1 MDPIALIVIGYCL
14 SFFIAINIGGND
26 AANPVDTSVGSGV
39 LTVRQALTLFSIGV
53 FAGALL
59 QGSSV
64 IKTIGK
70 GIVPTIPLAGA
81 VSAVLAAGSWILIAT
96 LKGMPVSTSQS
107 IVGGVIGVGLGMVL
121 KGELSL
127 SNLNFGVLSNI
138 LLSWIVSPL
147 SAILLSL
154 TLYSVLQKRL
164 TILETTAGGRRAIKA
179 LMILTLLFSAYS
191 FGANDVANA
200 TGVYFFVTSKYLGL
214 PDAHTMLILASM
226 GAVGII
232 VGGWTIGRKVID
244 TVAYKI
250 TKLDYGTGVV
260 AEASNS
266 LTVWLFTT
274 IPSLLIGY
282 GMPIS
287 TTHASVSSII
297 GVGIAKYGK
306 KWFSSSG
313 SIVLK
318 IVLSWLLTLPITII
332 TGTVFYYVIG
342 FLMGGL

>member
-1 MDPIALIVIGYCL
+1 MEPIVLVIIGYCL
-14 SFFIAINIGGND
+14 AFFMAVNIGGND
-26 AANPVDTSVGSGV
+26 AANPVDTAVGSGV
-39 LTVRQALTLFSIGV
+39 LTVRQALALFSIGV

-59 QGSSV
+59 QGSFV

-81 VSAVLAAGSWILIAT
+81 VATVLAAGSWVLIAT
-96 LKGMPVSTSQS
+96 LKGMPISTSQS
-107 IVGGVIGVGLGMVL
+107 IVGSVIGVGLGMVL

-127 SNLNFGVLSNI
+127 GDLNFSVLSNI
-138 LLSWIVSPL
+138 VLSWIISPL

-154 TLYSVLQKRL
+154 SLYTVLQKRL
-164 TILETTAGGRRAIKA
+164 TMLETTPGGRRAIKI

-200 TGVYFFVTSKYLGL
+200 TGVYLFVTSKYLGL
-214 PDAHTMLILASM
+214 PDAHTMLVLASM
-226 GAVGII
+226 GAAGIV
-232 VGGWTIGRKVID
+232 VGGWSIGRKVID

-250 TKLDYGTGVV
+250 TKLDYGSGVV

-274 IPSLLIGY
+274 IPSWLIGY

-297 GVGIAKYGK
+297 GVGLAKYGR
-306 KWFSSSG
+306 KWFQG
-313 SIVLK
+313 SKSVVLK
-318 IVLSWLLTLPITII
+318 IVFSWLLTLPITII
-332 TGTVFYYVIG
+332 IGAILYHIIGLLVGVI
-342 FLMGGL
+342 

>member
-1 MDPIALIVIGYCL
+1 MLIVIGYSL
-14 SFFIAINIGGND
+14 SFFMAINIGGND
-26 AANPVDTSVGSGV
+26 AANPVDTAVGSGV
-39 LTVRQALTLFSIGV
+39 LTVSQALALFSVGV
-53 FAGALL
+53 FAGALI

-81 VSAVLAAGSWILIAT
+81 IAAVLAAGSWVLIAT
-96 LKGMPVSTSQS
+96 WKGMPISTSQS
-107 IVGGVIGVGLGMVL
+107 IVGGVIGVGLGMIL

-127 SNLNFGVLSNI
+127 SDLNFSVLSNI
-138 LLSWIVSPL
+138 LLSWVVSPL
-147 SAILLSL
+147 SAIFLSL
-154 TLYSVLQKRL
+154 ILYLVLQKRL
-164 TILETTAGGRRAIKA
+164 TTLETTPRGKKAIKV
-179 LMILTLLFSAYS
+179 LMILTLSFSAYS

-200 TGVYFFVTSKYLGL
+200 TGVYLFVTSKYFGL
-214 PDAHTMLILASM
+214 PDAYTMLVLATM
-226 GAVGII
+226 GAIGII
-232 VGGWTIGRKVID
+232 VGGWTIGRKVVD

-274 IPSLLIGY
+274 IPSWLIGH

-306 KWFSSSG
+306 KWFFSSG

-318 IVLSWLLTLPITII
+318 IVFSWLLTLPITILA
-332 TGTVFYYVIG
+332 GTVLYLIIG
-342 FLMGGL
+342 FLVGGL